1 MTIPQDRDYYNSP
14 FWGIGQGLN
23 IHAGVNATSQ
33 DYQRAYKRFLGRL
46 VQARR
51 EAGLTQVEVARRLG
65 KAHSFLSKCELGERR
80 VDFVEL
86 QLLAKIYKK
95 ELSFFAD

>member
-1 MTIPQDRDYYNSP
+1 MPPAETWGSLFL
-14 FWGIGQGLN
+14 FWGIRQGLN
-23 IHAGVNATSQ
+23 IHGDVNPNNR
-33 DYQRAYKRFLGRL
+33 DYQKAYKPFLARL

-51 EAGLTQVEVARRLG
+51 EAGLTQVEVAKRLD

-86 QLLAKIYKK
+86 QQLAKIYKK
-95 ELSFFAD
+95 DLSFFAD